1 VAEHEAAGR
10 APAVPGPASV
20 GDLVVAAREGDEEAW
35 RAIVLRYV
43 DLVWAVARGHGLDH
57 CDAADVTQT
66 TWLRLYEHLP
76 RLRDPE
82 RVAAWL
88 TTTARRESLRVQS
101 RRRQLQLVAC
111 FESEVTPVAAE
122 DAEQAPFPAEL
133 LAAVDRD
140 ERLWLAFSEL
150 PAPCR
155 TLLRALM
162 ADPPPSYAEL
172 SVALGMPVG
181 GIGPT
186 RARCLDRLRAIL
198 LGLGGPS

>member
-1 VAEHEAAGR
+1 
-10 APAVPGPASV
+10 V
-20 GDLVVAAREGDEEAW
+20 GELVLAAREGDEEAW

-88 TTTARRESLRVQS
+88 ATTARRESLRLQG

-111 FESEVTPVAAE
+111 FESEATPVAAG
-122 DAEQAPFPAEL
+122 DAVPGLSPTEL
-133 LAAVDRD
+133 VAAVDRD

-150 PAPCR
+150 PTPCR

-181 GIGPT
+181 SIGPT
-186 RARCLDRLRAIL
+186 RARCLDRLRATL